1 MDDGT
6 PVGDPTGAN
15 TLTAMG
21 VWVATLETEYEAKT
35 SDLELEAEYEAKT
48 SDLGIVSA
56 TGDDMADASRR
67 CVLEGTERP
76 HAEVASA

>member
-21 VWVATLETEYEAKT
+21 VWVATLET
-35 SDLELEAEYEAKT
+35 EYEAKT